1 MKKPQLSATVITLH
15 PELFPGP
22 LSASVTGRALEKK
35 IWSLETI
42 DLRVYGKGKHK
53 QVDDKPISGGPGM
66 VLRPDVL
73 DRALQR
79 ANRSVT
85 DTKKLIVCMSPK
97 GIPFTQNT
105 AKNLLQYNEI
115 IIVCGRFEGIDQRV
129 IEKYHMKEISI
140 GDYILTGGELGAM
153 VLLDTVVRLLPGTLG
168 NAQSILS
175 ESFSG
180 DLLESPQFTKPVD
193 WNGIKVPDIL
203 RSGDH
208 QKILEWKNRTTEKET
223 KKNRPDLL
231 IIEGWFLG
239 VEPYDRDI
247 NYQHINSGVFS
258 PDESS
263 YRRIIQNN
271 LNKRSRLS

>member
-1 MKKPQLSATVITLH
+1 MKNPKLSAKIITLH
-15 PELFPGP
+15 PGLFPGP

-73 DRALQR
+73 DQALLQ
-79 ANRSVT
+79 ASRSASN
-85 DTKKLIVCMSPK
+85 TKKLIVCMSPK

-153 VLLDTVVRLLPGTLG
+153 VLLDTIVRLLPGTLG

-175 ESFSG
+175 ESFTD
-180 DLLESPQFTKPVD
+180 DLLEAPQFTKPVD

-208 QKILEWKNRTTEKET
+208 QKILQWKNKTSEQIT
-223 KKNRPDLL
+223 KKIRPDLF
-231 IIEGWFLG
+231 IKY
-239 VEPYDRDI
+239 VEKKKMI
-247 NYQHINSGVFS
+247 
-258 PDESS
+258 
-263 YRRIIQNN
+263 
-271 LNKRSRLS
+271 KRK

>member
-1 MKKPQLSATVITLH
+1 M
-15 PELFPGP
+15 
-22 LSASVTGRALEKK
+22 
-35 IWSLETI
+35 
-42 DLRVYGKGKHK
+42 GKGKHK

-79 ANRSVT
+79 ASRSVT

-129 IEKYHMKEISI
+129 IEKYHMTEISI

-168 NAQSILS
+168 NSDSIIT
-175 ESFSG
+175 ESFTDG
-180 DLLESPQFTKPVD
+180 LLEAPQFTKPIN
-193 WNGIKVPDIL
+193 WNGIKVPEIL

-208 QKILEWKNRTTEKET
+208 QKILEWKNRTSEKVT
-223 KKNRPDLL
+223 KKNRPGLF
-231 IIEGWFLG
+231 IKN
-239 VEPYDRDI
+239 VE
-247 NYQHINSGVFS
+247 
-258 PDESS
+258 
-263 YRRIIQNN
+263 
-271 LNKRSRLS
+271 KKKKKK